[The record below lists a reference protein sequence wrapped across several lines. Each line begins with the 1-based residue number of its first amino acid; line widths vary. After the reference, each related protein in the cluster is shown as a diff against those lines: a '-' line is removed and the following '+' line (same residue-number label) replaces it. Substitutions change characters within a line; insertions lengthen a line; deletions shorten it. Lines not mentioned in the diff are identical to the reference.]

1 MKKLLFFFIATLT
14 HLTADAQVYGNVNMG
29 GDRQI
34 IRAKRT
40 DSDFE
45 GSPYLFSD
53 WQKAVVQFG
62 TGIEPASNEV
72 KYDLLADLL
81 VLKGKDGE
89 EYEFKDQPKEFL
101 VTSTKELYKNG
112 FSPIDKFTDK
122 TFYQVIYDG
131 KVKFLKKVTKTVIDS
146 KGYNTATV
154 TRKIAD
160 DTNYYLVKAD
170 NKIVKV
176 KYNEKSIV
184 SALGRNDELSKYI
197 KENKIEVKSIDG
209 IIKVLSYYDTL
220 Y

>member
-1 MKKLLFFFIATLT
+1 MKKIFFLLIGTIGF
-14 HLTADAQVYGNVNMG
+14 LTAEAQVYRSVNMG
-29 GDRQI
+29 GDRQT

-40 DSDFE
+40 DTDFE

-62 TGIEPASNEV
+62 SGIEPSSSEV

-101 VTSTKELYKNG
+101 LTSTKELYKNG
-112 FSPIDKFTDK
+112 FAPVDKFTDK

-131 KVKFLKKVTKTVIDS
+131 KVKFLKKTTKTVIES

-160 DTNYYLVKAD
+160 DTQYYIVKAE
-170 NKIVKV
+170 NKPIKV

-184 SALGRNDELSKYI
+184 SALGKSEELTKYV
-197 KENKIEVKSIDG
+197 KENKLDVKSSDG
-209 IIKVLSYYDTL
+209 IIKLLSYYDTL
-220 Y
+220 

>member
-1 MKKLLFFFIATLT
+1 MKKIFLLLVGTIGFVSAE
-14 HLTADAQVYGNVNMG
+14 AQVYRNVNMG
-29 GDRQI
+29 GDHQT

-40 DSDFE
+40 DADFE

-62 TGIEPASNEV
+62 KGIEPSSSEV

-101 VTSTKELYKNG
+101 LTSSKELYKNG
-112 FSPIDKFTDK
+112 FAPVDKFTDK
-122 TFYQVIYDG
+122 TFYQIIYEG
-131 KVKFLKKVTKTVIDS
+131 KIKFLKKTAKTIIES

-160 DTNYYLVKAD
+160 DTQYYIVKAD
-170 NKIVKV
+170 NKPIKV
-176 KYNEKSIV
+176 KYTEKSIF
-184 SALGRNDELSKYI
+184 STLGRSEELARYC
-197 KENKIEVKSIDG
+197 KENKLDIKSTDG
-209 IIKVLSYYDTL
+209 IVRLLTYYDTF
-220 Y
+220 